1 MEGRAHDN
9 HTAKLRHITL
19 SADGGGE
26 RQDSEIDADNTED
39 YGEGDCRRN
48 GIHAFDGAAAYT
60 EAQGGREN
68 SIQRAERQRRMDS
81 FEYFL
86 NLTIKSAKVLGAVFA
101 RKNRPGKNGKEI
113 VYVGIRGDS
122 QSFSK

>member
-1 MEGRAHDN
+1 MEVWARDN

-26 RQDSEIDADNTED
+26 RQDSEIDADNAED

-81 FEYFL
+81 LEYFL
-86 NLTIKSAKVLGAVFA
+86 TLAVKSAKVLEAVFA
-101 RKNRPGKNGKEI
+101 RKQSTGQKRK
-113 VYVGIRGDS
+113 GDCLCRH
-122 QSFSK
+122 